1 MAIYHLNA
9 KWHTRKK
16 DTKLRALRAYAY
28 RAGARVFDPL
38 NNRVYNS
45 TNKKEVVHCETV
57 GPPNAAAWMLDPL
70 ALWGHIE
77 QRETRKDSVLFA
89 EWEGALPN
97 ELGLDECKTIVSGFV
112 TEFMLAEGQV
122 VSWALHFKDGNQH
135 FHAMCTT
142 RDIEGDGFGSKNN
155 RWRQW
160 AMLYKTREG
169 LAKHINMALEKAGL
183 PQRVTHKSYADL
195 GIDREPTKHV
205 GPEHSGVRDAS
216 YRAKRDERLR
226 NNRRV
231 KAVNQQRGKRRSAAA
246 RKYLVAGA
254 QGAKLMTAIQDQL
267 QDTRQLDAVPV
278 TTAMSVDVMAA
289 YNYLHTAPPNA
300 DEIYLALGRVRT
312 GLGREWN
319 WPTMAAQYRR
329 LDKPGGDV
337 LTALLVKELIWV
349 VSRSPEL
356 APEFAKLVPRTR
368 LADIAIAAKNWA
380 QSASKPDA
388 LYLIDSILQAAG
400 IGVVDGAGIQ
410 AVVTT
415 GNLATP
421 DFSNYADALAPL
433 AYLIVDMR
441 ELVGVCQRVAH
452 SIEKKISPDILA
464 KRVNRILASDTWPT
478 SQPELLDALV
488 AGEVVFAAKR
498 RQHKLADVLDAVPP
512 DRRGHFESMVT
523 SVLGGCTVDAGHAVA
538 SRALS
543 QQAQMEVQ
551 AECNLRMVLTK
562 WQLADYPARCSAMA
576 AIGRAYPWSA
586 FQRDIQRHAQSA
598 SGWQS
603 AWWQD
608 QQATLKGHEL
618 TTFCEQL
625 PSWLNQTRPKQY
637 PLGAHDP
644 AMTLMRNLRAHDAST
659 PDARGIGV
667 EVPLPS
673 HPMTATPVNPWH
685 GKYGDLGSTTQP
697 GVTGSMLVSP

>member
-1 MAIYHLNA
+1 MAIYHLTA

-16 DTKLRALRAYAY
+16 NSKLRALRAYAY

-45 TNKKEVVHCETV
+45 TNKKEVVHCETL

-70 ALWGHIE
+70 TLWAHVE
-77 QRETRKDSVLFA
+77 QRESRRRDSVFFA
-89 EWEGALPN
+89 EWEGAVPN
-97 ELGLDECKTIVSGFV
+97 ELSLDECKAIVSGFV
-112 TEFMLAEGQV
+112 AEYMVAEGQV
-122 VSWALHFKDGNQH
+122 VSWALHDKPGNRH

-142 RDIEGDGFGSKNN
+142 RDIEGDGFGQKNN

-195 GIDREPTKHV
+195 GIDREPSQHV
-205 GPEHSGVRDAS
+205 GPEYSGNRDAT

-231 KAVNQQRGKRRSAAA
+231 KVVNQQRGKRRSAAA
-246 RKYLVAGA
+246 RKCLVAGD
-254 QGAKLMTAIQDQL
+254 QGAKLMAVVRDQL
-267 QDTRQLDAVPV
+267 KDARQLDAVPV
-278 TTAMSVDVMAA
+278 TPAMSSEALVAHKH
-289 YNYLHTAPPNA
+289 LHTVLPDA
-300 DEIYLALGRVRT
+300 DEIYLAVGRVRT

-319 WPTMAAQYRR
+319 WQAMAAQCNRV
-329 LDKPGGDV
+329 DKLGGDV

-349 VSRSPEL
+349 FSRSPEQ

-368 LADIAIAAKNWA
+368 LADVAVAAKNWA

-388 LYLIDSILQAAG
+388 LYLIDSILQTAG
-400 IGVVDGAGIQ
+400 IGVSDGSGIQ
-410 AVVTT
+410 AVVLT
-415 GNLATP
+415 GNSAAL

-433 AYLIVDMR
+433 AYLISDMS

-464 KRVNRILASDTWPT
+464 KRVNRILANDTWPT
-478 SQPELLDALV
+478 TQAELLDALV

-498 RQHKLADVLDAVPP
+498 RQHRLADVLDAVPP
-512 DRRGHFESMVT
+512 DRRSHFEAIVT

-551 AECNLRMVLTK
+551 AECNLRMALTD
-562 WQLADYPARCSAMA
+562 WQLADHPARCAAMA
-576 AIGRAYPWSA
+576 AIGKAYPWSE

-603 AWWQD
+603 AWWQE
-608 QQATLKGHEL
+608 QQTKLQGHEL
-618 TTFCEQL
+618 ATFCERL
-625 PSWLNQTRPKQY
+625 PTWLTPTRTKQY
-637 PLGAHDP
+637 PLGAHDPDP
-644 AMTLMRNLRAHDAST
+644 AMTLMRNLRAQST
-659 PDARGIGV
+659 TPPDPSSFGR
-667 EVPLPS
+667 EVKVPE
-673 HPMTATPVNPWH
+673 TATPVNPWPGH
-685 GKYGDLGSTTQP
+685 RGDVGRSTTQP
-697 GVTGSMLVSP
+697 SVTG

>member
-1 MAIYHLNA
+1 MAIYHLTA

-45 TNKKEVVHCETV
+45 TNKKEVVHFETV

-70 ALWGHIE
+70 ALWAHIE
-77 QRETRKDSVLFA
+77 QRENRSDSVLFA

-97 ELGLDECKTIVSGFV
+97 ELGLDECKAIVSGFV
-112 TEFMLAEGQV
+112 SEFMLAEGQV
-122 VSWALHFKDGNQH
+122 TSWALHDKPGNRH
-135 FHAMCTT
+135 FHAMCST
-142 RDIEGDGFGSKNN
+142 REIEGDGFGKKNN

-169 LAKHINMALEKAGL
+169 LAKHINMALEKAGF

-195 GIDREPTKHV
+195 GIDREPTQHV
-205 GPEHSGVRDAS
+205 GPEYSGQRDAS

-231 KAVNQQRGKRRSAAA
+231 KVVNQQRGKRRSAAA

-254 QGAKLMTAIQDQL
+254 QGAKLMTVVRDQL
-267 QDTRQLDAVPV
+267 NEARQLDAVPV
-278 TTAMSVDVMAA
+278 TPAMSAEEVAA
-289 YNYLHTAPPNA
+289 YNYLHTALPDA
-300 DEIYLALGRVRT
+300 DAIYLFVGRVRT

-319 WPTMAAQYRR
+319 WPTMAAQYKR

-349 VSRSPEL
+349 VSRSPEQ

-368 LADIAIAAKNWA
+368 LADVAVAAKAWA
-380 QSASKPDA
+380 QGASKPDA
-388 LYLIDSILQAAG
+388 FHLIDSILQTAG
-400 IGVVDGAGIQ
+400 IGVSDGSGIQ
-410 AVVTT
+410 AVVST
-415 GNLATP
+415 GNSATP

-433 AYLIVDMR
+433 AYLITDMT
-441 ELVGVCQRVAH
+441 ELVGVCQRVAD

-464 KRVNRILASDTWPT
+464 KRVNRILAGDTWPT
-478 SQPELLDALV
+478 TQAELLDALV

-498 RQHKLADVLDAVPP
+498 RQHKLADVLNAVPSV
-512 DRRGHFESMVT
+512 RRSHFEAMVT

-551 AECNLRMVLTK
+551 AECNLRMVLTE

-576 AIGRAYPWSA
+576 AIGRAYPWSE
-586 FQRDIQRHAQSA
+586 FQRDIQRYAQSD

-603 AWWQD
+603 TWWQE
-608 QQATLKGHEL
+608 QQATLQAHEL
-618 TTFCEQL
+618 ATFCERL
-625 PSWLNQTRPKQY
+625 PTWLNQTRAKQY
-637 PLGAHDP
+637 PLATHDPDP
-644 AMTLMRNLRAHDAST
+644 AMTLMRNLRAHGAST

-667 EVPLPS
+667 EVPVPS
-673 HPMTATPVNPWH
+673 HPVTATPVNPWH
-685 GKYGDLGSTTQP
+685 GKCGDLGSTTQP
-697 GVTGSMLVSP
+697 GLT

>member
-1 MAIYHLNA
+1 MAIYHLTA

-16 DTKLRALRAYAY
+16 NSKLRALRAYAY

-57 GPPNAAAWMLDPL
+57 GPHNAAAWMLDPL

-77 QRETRKDSVLFA
+77 QRENRKDSVLFS
-89 EWEGALPN
+89 EWEGAVPN
-97 ELGLDECKTIVSGFV
+97 ELSLDECKAIVSGFV

-122 VSWALHFKDGNQH
+122 VSWALHDKPGNRH

-142 RDIEGDGFGSKNN
+142 RDIEGDGFGNKNP

-195 GIDREPTKHV
+195 GIDREPTQHV
-205 GPEHSGVRDAS
+205 GPEYSGNRDAS

-231 KAVNQQRGKRRSAAA
+231 KVVNQQRGKRRSATA
-246 RKYLVAGA
+246 RRCLVAGA
-254 QGAKLMTAIQDQL
+254 QGAKLMTAMQDQF
-267 QDTRQLDAVPV
+267 QKVRQLDALPV
-278 TTAMSVDVMAA
+278 TPAMSSEVLVAHEH
-289 YNYLHTAPPNA
+289 LHTVLPDA
-300 DEIYLALGRVRT
+300 DEIYLAVGRVRT

-319 WPTMAAQYRR
+319 WQAMAAQYNRV
-329 LDKPGGDV
+329 DKLGGDV

-349 VSRSPEL
+349 VSRSPEQ

-368 LADIAIAAKNWA
+368 LVDIAVAAKNWA

-410 AVVTT
+410 EVVST
-415 GNLATP
+415 GNWATP

-433 AYLIVDMR
+433 AYLISDMS

-478 SQPELLDALV
+478 TQAELLDALV
-488 AGEVVFAAKR
+488 AGEVVFAVKR

-512 DRRGHFESMVT
+512 DRRSHFEAMVT

-551 AECNLRMVLTK
+551 AECNLRMVLTE

-576 AIGRAYPWSA
+576 AIGRAYPWSE
-586 FQRDIQRHAQSA
+586 FQRDIQRHAQSD

-603 AWWQD
+603 AWWQE
-608 QQATLKGHEL
+608 QQTTLKGHEL
-618 TTFCEQL
+618 AKFCERL
-625 PSWLNQTRPKQY
+625 PTWLSQTRAKLY
-637 PLGAHDP
+637 PLGTHDPDP
-644 AMTLMRNLRAHDAST
+644 AMTLMRNLRAHGAST
-659 PDARGIGV
+659 PDASSVGSGV
-667 EVPLPS
+667 KVPQ
-673 HPMTATPVNPWH
+673 TATPVNPWH
-685 GKYGDLGSTTQP
+685 GKCGDLGSTTQP
-697 GVTGSMLVSP
+697 GLT